1 MGAAVMSRVVYLNNE
16 CYWFRILFEYSNS
29 CNVHGGIV
37 TPYVLAVYVGY
48 KAEK

>member
-1 MGAAVMSRVVYLNNE
+1 MGAALMSRVVYQNNE
-16 CYWFRILFEYSNS
+16 YWFRILFEYSNS